1 MHRLR
6 SEIRKAAL
14 IAILL
19 FFAGTSAHALTEGEL
34 RKFFEFG
41 RGTLSLSSRIPAW
54 AKQDLVYASIGDISP
69 DANPIIDE
77 AMKRLSS
84 VTGLNIR
91 RGFSGRVDI
100 TFISDPK
107 VLLDL
112 HDRPRRFRSIGLSD
126 EYIVSMQTAN
136 PRPPRVGG
144 ESCASEF
151 FTKDK
156 DDTDILTSI
165 SLSQSTSK
173 YCVMSAALTAIGVNM
188 KSLDDERQA
197 LRMAC
202 ILYRAHRIGARTM
215 TGILDKSKQLEPIC
229 DALERT
235 N

>member
-1 MHRLR
+1 MYRLR
-6 SEIRKAAL
+6 SEIRRSTS
-14 IAILL
+14 IAVFL
-19 FFAGTSAHALTEGEL
+19 FFTGTAAQALTEGDM
-34 RKFFEFG
+34 RTFFEFG
-41 RGTLSLSSRIPAW
+41 KRTLSLSSRIPAW

-91 RGFSGRVDI
+91 REFSGRVDI

-112 HDRPRRFRSIGLSD
+112 HDRPQRFHSIGLSD
-126 EYIVSMQTAN
+126 EYIVSMQTTN
-136 PRPPRVGG
+136 PRPPRAGG

-173 YCVMSAALTAIGVNM
+173 YCIMSAALTPAFFT
-188 KSLDDERQA
+188 RPA
-197 LRMAC
+197 A
-202 ILYRAHRIGARTM
+202 
-215 TGILDKSKQLEPIC
+215 
-229 DALERT
+229 
-235 N
+235 